1 MNQNEYKTILKI
13 IAESKGISPKE
24 VEREMQRA
32 IDIGFDSTD
41 ESVRAAWEN
50 IPRKGERPTVKEV
63 IEALKDTL

>member
-13 IAESKGISPKE
+13 IAASKGISPKE

-41 ESVRAAWEN
+41 DSVRAAWEN
-50 IPRKGERPTVKEV
+50 IPHKGERPTVKEV
-63 IEALKDTL
+63 IEALAYKF